1 MTTGSLTNN
10 MGYTGFLAPNSAS
23 GPNGESAFIS
33 YDSNARP
40 STTNSPFGA
49 HTDFIYND
57 TQSPPVVIATTS
69 SPGTNAHWART
80 TKDGFGRTIK
90 AETGSGTGSSTATAL
105 SVVESVYLP
114 CGCSPLGKLAK
125 TTMPHA
131 PGATQYWTTYTY
143 DGSGRTLSV
152 AAPDGS
158 ATTYLYQGNTVKV
171 TDPAG
176 KWKTFTMDAMGNLK
190 SVLEP
195 DPTYTT
201 VTTTYTYDMLNHLT
215 QVSMPRGSTTQ
226 TRSFNYTSGTVV
238 GAHLLSA
245 TNPENGTVT
254 YTYNSDHTLAT
265 KTDANGQQ
273 FTYTYDS
280 YKRLLTVSVGG
291 TLLRTYSY
299 DTNPY
304 DSSYSQY
311 SAGRLTAIQYP
322 SISYNEAPTGPQSS
336 TAFTDMFSYSQ
347 PGSVTGKRLRVTK
360 VEPYTFSGQQH
371 TQTAVGD
378 LNLAYAYNYEGQL
391 SSVTYPTDAYG
402 TTPQFTYSFDAMMR
416 PSGMTDQTNY
426 AVVSNVTYGP
436 ANELLH
442 IIYYGRDETRQY
454 NSMLQ
459 LTNITTTL
467 NSSPTQNV
475 TYTFPAAGANA
486 GKIMSQTDNVS
497 GETVNYLYD
506 SLNRLTS
513 ATASGWSQSY
523 TYDGF
528 GNLINRAGTGTAQS
542 TTISTPADLA
552 TNRLSGYT
560 YDFNG
565 NQISTGYTYDA
576 ENRLVQANAGT
587 THYAYDAQ
595 NKRIWQATFSNQS
608 GNWVFTN
615 DSISL
620 FGIDGKL
627 IGTYT
632 AGAAWNQT
640 QTQIP
645 LSFYVQTQ
653 RAYFGKKL
661 VASGQTL
668 GPAVQDRLG
677 SVGKYYPFGEDRN
690 STYIPNDQVK
700 FATYTRDSATSLDYA
715 DQRYYGSTFG
725 RFMTPDPYK
734 KRRRPTTAELES
746 VQLRGRRSH

>member
-1 MTTGSLTNN
+1 MRCESGGHQLAVSRSVSLWC
-10 MGYTGFLAPNSAS
+10 
-23 GPNGESAFIS
+23 
-33 YDSNARP
+33 DS
-40 STTNSPFGA
+40 
-49 HTDFIYND
+49 
-57 TQSPPVVIATTS
+57 V
-69 SPGTNAHWART
+69 
-80 TKDGFGRTIK
+80 
-90 AETGSGTGSSTATAL
+90 
-105 SVVESVYLP
+105 
-114 CGCSPLGKLAK
+114 
-125 TTMPHA
+125 
-131 PGATQYWTTYTY
+131 
-143 DGSGRTLSV
+143 
-152 AAPDGS
+152 
-158 ATTYLYQGNTVKV
+158 
-171 TDPAG
+171 
-176 KWKTFTMDAMGNLK
+176 
-190 SVLEP
+190 
-195 DPTYTT
+195 
-201 VTTTYTYDMLNHLT
+201 
-215 QVSMPRGSTTQ
+215 
-226 TRSFNYTSGTVV
+226 
-238 GAHLLSA
+238 
-245 TNPENGTVT
+245 
-254 YTYNSDHTLAT
+254 
-265 KTDANGQQ
+265 
-273 FTYTYDS
+273 
-280 YKRLLTVSVGG
+280 
-291 TLLRTYSY
+291 LRTYSY

-304 DSSYSQY
+304 DANYSQY

-322 SISYNEAPTGPQSS
+322 SIGYNEAAGQAQNST

-347 PGSVTGKRLRVTK
+347 PGSVTGKRLRMTK
-360 VEPYTFSGQQH
+360 IEPYTLSGQQH

-378 LNLAYAYNYEGQL
+378 LNLAYAHNYEGQL
-391 SSVTYPTDAYG
+391 SMVTYPTDAYG
-402 TTPQFTYSFDAMMR
+402 ATPQFTYSFDTMMR

-426 AVVSNVTYGP
+426 PVVSNVTYGP

-442 IIYYGRDETRQY
+442 MIYYGRDETCQY

-467 NSSPTQNV
+467 NSYPMQNV

-486 GKIMSQTDNVS
+486 GKIMSQTDNMS
-497 GETVNYLYD
+497 GETINYLYD

-513 ATASGWSQSY
+513 AAASGWSQSY

-542 TTISTPADLA
+542 TTISTPADAA

-608 GNWVFTN
+608 GAWVFNN

-632 AGAAWNQT
+632 AGAAWNNIGT
-640 QTQIP
+640 QLP

-690 STYIPNDQVK
+690 TTYIPNDQVK

-715 DQRYYGSTFG
+715 DQRYYASTFG
-725 RFMTPDPYK
+725 RFMTADPYQASGGPKEPGSWNRYAYSINDPVNFFDPSGLERCGSSFSDNGNGVISITVYDCIGFLPYLSPSYVPNTSPRPVIIADNSGVPSLICPSLPELPVGITSDQLQSNINEAHQFFDLQVSAAKYNPDADPLLALFGFLTNRFLGAWDYK
-734 KRRRPTTAELES
+734 KQYDSASDVEKAKDFANFNFGAVLES
-746 VQLRGRRSH
+746 LGFNYFFTQNAAGVAQIGICKTGGYCGEGTPGVVFPFGDSIDDAVNVKRGFNYQRRVDRGCTP